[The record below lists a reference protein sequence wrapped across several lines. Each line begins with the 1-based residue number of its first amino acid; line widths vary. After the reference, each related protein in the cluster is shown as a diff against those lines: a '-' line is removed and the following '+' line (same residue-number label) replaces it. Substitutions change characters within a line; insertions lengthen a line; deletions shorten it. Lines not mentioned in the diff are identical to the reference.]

1 MDFLPT
7 LWFILIAVL
16 WIGYL
21 FLEGFDLGVGMLM
34 KTFARGEKE
43 RRVLLNTVGPVWD
56 GNEVW
61 LLTAG
66 GATFAAFPFWYASLF
81 SALYIPLVFVLL
93 GLIFRAV
100 AFEYR
105 GKVHNDT
112 WRTVWDWAIALG
124 SLVAAFGIGAMLA
137 LTTTGL
143 PLNENGDRVGGA
155 FAWFTWYAV
164 IGGLA
169 IVGFA
174 VIHAAAFVALKTDG
188 DIRHRARRLV
198 GRWMPVGL
206 APMAVWAIAVALE
219 NGKWFSWLLI
229 AVAVAAAVTSW
240 AANRAGREGF
250 SFLAMGGFL
259 LAGAA
264 AIFSAV
270 YPVVLPSTLDPLWN
284 LTVENASSS
293 SYTLGLMSIVA
304 AFGVPLVLAYQAWTY
319 WIFRKRITAA
329 HLPEPHDFA
338 PAVALAT
345 AGAAPAGATGTT
357 PTGSAS

>member
-16 WIGYL
+16 WTGYL

-34 KTFARGEKE
+34 KLFARDEKE
-43 RRVLLNTVGPVWD
+43 RRLLLNTVGPVWD

-93 GLIFRAV
+93 ALIFRAV

-105 GKVHNDT
+105 GKIHSDT

-124 SLVAAFGIGAMLA
+124 SFVAAFGIGAMLA

-143 PLNENGDRVGGA
+143 PLNANGDRVGGP

-164 IGGLA
+164 LGGLA
-169 IVGFA
+169 VVCFA
-174 VIHAAAFVALKTDG
+174 LIHALAFLALKTDG
-188 DIRHRARRLV
+188 EVRVRARRLV
-198 GRWMPVGL
+198 GRWLPLGL
-206 APMAVWAIAVALE
+206 APLAAWVIALAVL

-229 AVAVAAAVTSW
+229 AVAVAAATTAWV
-240 AANRAGREGF
+240 ANRKDREGF
-250 SFLAMGGFL
+250 SFLAMGVFL
-259 LAGAA
+259 IAGSAG
-264 AIFSAV
+264 IFSAV
-270 YPVVLPSTLDPLWN
+270 FPVVLPSTLNEAWN
-284 LTVENASSS
+284 LTISNASSS
-293 SYTLGLMSIVA
+293 AYTLRLMSIVA
-304 AFGVPLVLAYQAWTY
+304 VVGVPLVLAYQAWTY
-319 WIFRKRITAA
+319 WIFRKRISVAN
-329 HLPEPHDFA
+329 LPEPHDFA
-338 PAVALAT
+338 AAVGPGTGAT
-345 AGAAPAGATGTT
+345 AAPAGNA
-357 PTGSAS
+357 